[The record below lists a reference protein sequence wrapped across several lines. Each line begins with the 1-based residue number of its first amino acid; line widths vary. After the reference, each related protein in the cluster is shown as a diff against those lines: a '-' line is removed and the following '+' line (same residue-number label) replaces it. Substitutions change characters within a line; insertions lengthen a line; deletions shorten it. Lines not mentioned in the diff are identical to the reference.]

1 MGKDNK
7 WVRICC
13 PLDSPLTSASA
24 HCVRF
29 FAYIQPTRRKKKTEP
44 RTPEGSA
51 SQHYQWLK

>member
-29 FAYIQPTRRKKKTEP
+29 FAYIQPTRRKKKQSPVLP
-44 RTPEGSA
+44 RALHRSIING
-51 SQHYQWLK
+51 